1 MTTLLLC
8 VIIIIFYLFI
18 YLFYVADVHEGS
30 FIVFMV
36 CSMIYMFFSCVLLK
50 LTSSQPIT
58 TEVCNITLFI
68 TVRIGGGVGG
78 CAGDEVGVER
88 QVRSILLFG
97 HYDFQIT
104 DFYVIYHQQSNISN
118 KINNYFIHVIEL
130 LLRSSFLINSTSRW
144 GIKHLG
150 IPFSFT
156 FSYFF

>member
-1 MTTLLLC
+1 M
-8 VIIIIFYLFI
+8 
-18 YLFYVADVHEGS
+18 
-30 FIVFMV
+30 FMV

-104 DFYVIYHQQSNISN
+104 DFLCY
-118 KINNYFIHVIEL
+118 L
-130 LLRSSFLINSTSRW
+130 SSTE
-144 GIKHLG
+144 
-150 IPFSFT
+150 
-156 FSYFF
+156 